1 MTVKKNSIPRRIDAD
16 LDAWINEIAEQN
28 KISIIEASRQLARLK
43 NQMKGSKLKNEI
55 RFWIKENKKKKDE

>member
-55 RFWIKENKKKKDE
+55 RF